1 MKFNYVKINSAPVS
15 IETDLNKLKY
25 IRDALEYFKNSNDVD
40 NVVSQYDA
48 RRLYDEINVIIS
60 RVNQS
65 ISYDAS

>member
-1 MKFNYVKINSAPVS
+1 MKFNYVKINNAPVS

-60 RVNQS
+60 RVNHS

>member
-1 MKFNYVKINSAPVS
+1 MKFNYVKINNAPVS

-25 IRDALEYFKNSNDVD
+25 IRNALEYFKNSNDVD

-60 RVNQS
+60 RVNHS